1 MEKLLLEA
9 RIPDSTIQEL
19 LNLGLESSLDT

>member
-1 MEKLLLEA
+1 MEKFLLET

-19 LNLGLESSLDT
+19 FHLGLECSLDT

>member
-1 MEKLLLEA
+1 MEKFLLET

-19 LNLGLESSLDT
+19 FHLGLESSLDT